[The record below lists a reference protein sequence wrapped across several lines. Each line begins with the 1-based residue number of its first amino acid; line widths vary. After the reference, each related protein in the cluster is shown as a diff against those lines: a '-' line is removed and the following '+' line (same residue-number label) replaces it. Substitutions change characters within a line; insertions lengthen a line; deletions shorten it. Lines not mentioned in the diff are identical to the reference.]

1 MKELLLVEKSSTSIG
16 KTSDPYT
23 LEGMFT
29 ELGEENRNGRIYTK
43 DGFLP
48 HLTQLQKVV
57 EQGKAVGELDHP
69 KVFETSLKNSSH
81 VIEKIW
87 FDEKDNK
94 VYGRIKLL
102 DTDAGKNAKA
112 LVDAGVPLHISSRA
126 AGTVTEDKSVKI
138 HKLFTYDLVA
148 DPGFENAVLNTV
160 NESYGIENAK
170 SSNFFMYEVA
180 ESKLSKKP
188 VIDNQKFISE
198 DDLNGFTKYTK
209 ETIDSLKENLDK
221 LQKAQNAIIKQN
233 DEIADNINSNVL
245 QESINLINDKIKGI
259 EDWSNHV
266 VEEFTTIKSESDR
279 IKVLEDKLT
288 GIENWSEHVTE
299 TVSGIENWSE
309 HVTETVSGIE
319 DWSEHV
325 TETVTAIEDWSDEAT
340 TTVSGIENWSEHVT
354 ETVSGIEDWS
364 EHVTETVTGIE
375 KWSDEATDVVT
386 KLEEGALTENP
397 IKRKKKVDVSLSET
411 YITGLYKKIDSII
424 DDAKKQKAE
433 EKQELVKEENEFNKT
448 EEPFW
453 KSMMP
458 GKYTELWEAL
468 SESKKSSIVK
478 RATICEFLTES
489 SVTEFW
495 NATFANTTIE
505 MIKESS
511 KMPVQKTAEEVE
523 NAIAA
528 RRLRIV
534 EGYNKNFKT
543 NH

>member
-299 TVSGIENWSE
+299 TVSGIE
-309 HVTETVSGIE
+309 
-319 DWSEHV
+319 
-325 TETVTAIEDWSDEAT
+325 
-340 TTVSGIENWSEHVT
+340 
-354 ETVSGIEDWS
+354 DWS